1 MARTDGIDSTELATS
16 FVDSAQDLA
25 IKRGYLRWLGDARS
39 VLDLGCGEGRLLDV
53 LRDVGVAGHG
63 VDASGGAVE
72 RCRARGLD
80 VEGADLLPWLRA
92 SEARFDGVAL
102 VHVIEHFGGEDAA
115 QLIEAVAGALEH
127 DGTLLIVTPN
137 FRNQIVAE
145 EVFWLDPTH
154 LRPYPRALLERM
166 CSASGLRVIASF
178 DDPATR
184 PRRPLWKR
192 GLARVRSF
200 LSGVDRS
207 GPMDSVVVALRS

>member
-1 MARTDGIDSTELATS
+1 MAHTDGSGSTELAAS
-16 FVDSAQDLA
+16 FVDSTEDLA
-25 IKRGYLRWLGDARS
+25 IKRGYLRWLGAARS
-39 VLDLGCGEGRLLDV
+39 VLDLGCGEGHLLEV
-53 LRDVGVAGHG
+53 LREVGVGGHG
-63 VDASGGAVE
+63 IDASPAAVA
-72 RCRARGLD
+72 RCRARSLH
-80 VEGADLLPWLRA
+80 VECSDILPWLRA

-102 VHVIEHFGGEDAA
+102 VHVIEHFAGGDAA
-115 QLIEAVAGALEH
+115 QLIEASAAALDH

-154 LRPYPRALLERM
+154 VRPYPRALLERM
-166 CSASGLRVIASF
+166 CVTAGLRVVASF
-178 DDPATR
+178 DDPASE
-184 PRRPLWKR
+184 PRRPLLKR